1 MAHDFTI
8 RVPNG
13 IWSKRYIVTFTEDE
27 SSIYHEYTE
36 KEEYKGIPDD
46 QVFFFGYADGIFYK
60 AFRCEECNNLL
71 SGDGSVHLIPYDTAV
86 NALKTAID
94 EFYKLNYPD
103 PTRIN
108 DIKEFYE
115 RMKHDY
121 KNVEYFEIIFD

>member
-13 IWSKRYIVTFTEDE
+13 IWSKRYDVITVGNEH
-27 SSIYHEYTE
+27 IYIE
-36 KEEYKGIPDD
+36 KDEYKGVPSDE
-46 QVFFFGYADGIFYK
+46 VFFFGYADGIFYK
-60 AFRCEECNNLL
+60 AFRCEECNNAM
-71 SGDGSVHLIPYDTAV
+71 SGNGSIYLISHDTAEKK
-86 NALKTAID
+86 LKKAIN
-94 EFYKLNYPD
+94 EFYKLNYPN

-108 DIKEFYE
+108 DIKEFYD